1 MSIATL
7 SETTDRPGPV
17 PGRGVVPAS
26 SRRATRARLVSLAQK
41 LGALVVVLLVWT
53 WFAKGPAADAGFP
66 TPKVTLE
73 TAIDVVPT
81 RLYWEAVVSTIVTAV
96 VGFLISVV
104 IGVPLGL
111 LIGSSRRMTLSTRF
125 LVDFGRTIPGIAVIP
140 ILLLVFGST
149 RSMAI
154 GLVVFSAIWPL
165 IVQASYAAQQTS
177 PQLRQVAKAF
187 RLRPAERFR
196 FVFAPSALPFLMT
209 GFRIAAT
216 FALILAITAE
226 YFGKTGGIGSALQR
240 MYEAHDPPKLFVY
253 MFTAATLG
261 VLLNQILVIVQRR
274 ALWWHPSERGRKA
287 QR

>member
-1 MSIATL
+1 MSTATL
-7 SETTDRPGPV
+7 SETAARPGPV
-17 PGRGVVPAS
+17 PGRGVAPA
-26 SRRATRARLVSLAQK
+26 RRVTRARLVSLAQK

-53 WFAKGPAADAGFP
+53 WFAKGPGADAGFP
-66 TPKVTLE
+66 TPLVTLQ
-73 TAIDVVPT
+73 TALDVVPT
-81 RLYWEAVVSTIVTAV
+81 RLYWDAVVSTIITAV
-96 VGFLISVV
+96 VGFAISVA

-111 LIGSSRRMTLSTRF
+111 LIGSSRRVTLSTRF

-149 RSMAI
+149 RTMAI
-154 GLVVFSAIWPL
+154 GLVVFSATWPL
-165 IVQASYAAQQTS
+165 IIQASYAVQQTS
-177 PQLRQVAKAF
+177 SQLRQVSKAF
-187 RLRPAERFR
+187 RLSPVERFR

-240 MYEAHDPPKLFVY
+240 MHEAHDPPQLFVY
-253 MFTAATLG
+253 MFTAALLG
-261 VLLNQILVIVQRR
+261 VLLNLILVAVQHR

-287 QR
+287 HR